1 MFPLKYFI
9 YFISGSI
16 LIGLI
21 TVIAEKKSPKIA
33 GILMSLPVITFLSLI
48 FMAISQGV
56 DFAGHAALW
65 NPIGAIADLVYMGFF
80 ALGIKI
86 PEYID
91 KKQNGKFLNRKNGRI
106 KEIFC
111 GLITGFA
118 GYFVSILALSKI
130 SINSGFVSLIFLWIA
145 AIISYKIFRRFPD
158 VKAAPKKIVAA
169 KDLLFR
175 CLFGGSA
182 VAAVVILGDSAGY
195 LWGGLFSSFPG
206 TITPVLVL
214 LHLKNGKEMS
224 FGVIKSSPIGL
235 SATGLY
241 SCMVWLLYPLYG
253 IFIGTVASYMSVL
266 GFFLVIGKGK
276 YVYNFLKLFR

>member
-1 MFPLKYFI
+1 VFPLKYFV

-16 LIGLI
+16 LIASI

-33 GILMSLPVITFLSLI
+33 GILMSLPVITFLSLV
-48 FMAISQGV
+48 FMAVSQGV
-56 DFAGHAALW
+56 DFASKAALW

-80 ALGIKI
+80 AAGIKI
-86 PEYID
+86 PEYLDTRRNMKYIPNSGINE
-91 KKQNGKFLNRKNGRI
+91 KI

-118 GYFVSILALSKI
+118 GYFISIFILSKFSI
-130 SINSGFVSLIFLWIA
+130 SSGWISLLFLWIA

-158 VKAAPKKIVAA
+158 VKIAPKKIVSS
-169 KDLLFR
+169 KDILFR

-182 VAAVVILGDSAGY
+182 VAAIVILGDSAGY

-224 FGVIKSSPIGL
+224 YSVIKSSPIGL

-241 SCMVWLLYPLYG
+241 SCMVWLLYPSAG
-253 IFIGTVASYMSVL
+253 IIIGTLASYTAVL
-266 GFFLVIGKGK
+266 GFLSVIKRT
-276 YVYNFLKLFR
+276 VNF